1 MSAAETGSG
10 SRPAAGK
17 ALSGTGRINSGQDAE
32 TVDPKHFLAFLG
44 MVFSM
49 FMVILDIQ
57 VVAASL
63 AEIQAG
69 LSASSDEIAW
79 VQTSYLIAKVIAVP
93 LSGFLLRAFSTRIT
107 FTVSAAGFTVMS
119 VMCATATT
127 IEEMIVWRALQGFI
141 GGPMVP
147 AVFAT
152 AFTVFPRSKQYQIGA
167 LIGLVA
173 TLGPTLGPT
182 IGGVL
187 TDLLSWHWV
196 FLVNVIPGTLIAT
209 VSWFLVDFDEPD
221 LKLLDNFDWWGL
233 AGMAAMLGSLQ
244 FTLQEG
250 PREDWFDSQ
259 EIRIAAVV
267 MVVGGVVFF
276 RRALTAANP
285 IVDLRAYLDR
295 NFWTGSLL
303 GFVIGIGLHG
313 LTYLYP
319 IYLAGVRDYS
329 AMDIGL
335 ALFVTGLSQFLMAPI
350 AGRLT
355 ARVDLRILIGIGLAG
370 FAAGTWLASGVTRDW
385 DFNELIVPQI
395 LRGASLMLCIASI
408 NQIGLGTLPPSML
421 KNASALYT
429 LMRNLGGA
437 VGLALINTSLNLRLD
452 HHLVRLRENMPWGS
466 AEAQAALDLMTE
478 RMTALGSD
486 AEMAAVKL
494 LMNNLRTEAT
504 VMSFGDVF
512 LGLTLL
518 YLAMIGLLFI
528 VRRPV
533 NTGIKGGAA

>member
-1 MSAAETGSG
+1 MTAADADHAPGSI
-10 SRPAAGK
+10 R
-17 ALSGTGRINSGQDAE
+17 SGQDSDS
-32 TVDPKHFLAFLG
+32 VDPKHFIAFLA

-57 VVAASL
+57 VVAASI

-69 LSASSDEIAW
+69 LSASGDEIPW

-107 FTVSAAGFTVMS
+107 FTVSAAGFTLMS
-119 VMCATATT
+119 VMCATATS
-127 IEEMIVWRALQGFI
+127 IEEMIVWRALQGFV

-196 FLVNVIPGTLIAT
+196 FLVNVIPGVIIAT
-209 VSWFLVDFDEPD
+209 ASWFLIDFDEPD
-221 LKLLDNFDWWGL
+221 LSLLDNFDWWGL
-233 AGMAAMLGSLQ
+233 AGMAAMLGALQ

-250 PREDWFDSQ
+250 SRLDWYESDQ
-259 EIRIAAVV
+259 IIASTAVIII
-267 MVVGGVVFF
+267 GGIIFF
-276 RRALTAANP
+276 HRALTSSNP

-295 NFWTGSLL
+295 NFWTGSVL

-319 IYLAGVRDYS
+319 IYLASIRDYS
-329 AMDIGL
+329 AMMIGL
-335 ALFVTGLSQFLMAPI
+335 TLFVTGAAQFVMAPI

-355 ARVDLRILIGIGLAG
+355 ARYDLRVLIGIGLAG
-370 FAAGTWLASGVTRDW
+370 FALGTWMAAGVTRDW
-385 DFNELIVPQI
+385 DFNELLIPQI

-408 NQIGLGTLPPSML
+408 NQIGLGTLPPEML

-452 HHLVRLRENMPWGS
+452 HHLVRLRENIPWGS
-466 AEAQAALDLMTE
+466 PEAQIALDRLSE
-478 RMTALGSD
+478 RMNSLGSD
-486 AEMAAVKL
+486 REMAAIRAL
-494 LMNNLRTEAT
+494 TQHLRTEAT
-504 VMSFGDVF
+504 VLSFADVF

-518 YLAMIGLLFI
+518 YLAMIALLFI